1 MEVQMKRENLEIA
14 VGIFVL
20 IGVLALGYLSF
31 KLGKIDMFS
40 SGYYTVYAEFD
51 KIGGIRKGSVVEI
64 AGVPVGSVERVRIND
79 KYNAEVEIKILNS
92 IKLPDDSFASI
103 RTKGLIGEKYIQITP
118 GGSEQYIAQNGK
130 IRETESSIDIEE
142 VLSKYVFGKI

>member
-1 MEVQMKRENLEIA
+1 MKRENLEIA

-20 IGVLALGYLSF
+20 IGIIALGYLSF
-31 KLGKIDMFS
+31 KLGKIDFLS
-40 SGYYTVYAEFD
+40 GGYYTLYAEFD
-51 KIGGIRKGSVVEI
+51 KVGGIKKGSVVEI
-64 AGVPVGSVERVRIND
+64 GGVPVGSVEKVTLNN
-79 KYNAEVEIKILNS
+79 KYQAVVELKILSS
-92 IKLPDDSFASI
+92 IKLPDDSIASV

-118 GGSEQYIAQNGK
+118 GGSEQYLAQGGK

>member
-1 MEVQMKRENLEIA
+1 MKRENIEIA

-20 IGVLALGYLSF
+20 IGILALGYLSF
-31 KLGKIDMFS
+31 RLGKIELFS
-40 SGYYTVYAEFD
+40 GDSYTIYAEFD
-51 KIGGIRKGSVVEI
+51 KVGGIKKGSVVEI
-64 AGVPVGSVERVRIND
+64 AGVPIGSVERVSIND
-79 KYNAEVEIKILNS
+79 KYHAVVEIKIRSS
-92 IKLPDDSFASI
+92 IKLPDDSIASI

-118 GGSEQYIAQNGK
+118 GGSDRYIAKGGR

>member
-1 MEVQMKRENLEIA
+1 MKRENLEIA

-20 IGVLALGYLSF
+20 IGIVALGYLSF
-31 KLGKIDMFS
+31 KLGKIDFLS
-40 SGYYTVYAEFD
+40 GGYYTLYAEFD
-51 KIGGIRKGSVVEI
+51 KVGGIKKGSVVEI
-64 AGVPVGSVERVRIND
+64 GGVPVGSVEKVTLNN
-79 KYNAEVEIKILNS
+79 KYQAVVELKILSS
-92 IKLPDDSFASI
+92 IKLPDDSIASV

-118 GGSEQYIAQNGK
+118 GGSDQYIAQNGK

>member
-1 MEVQMKRENLEIA
+1 MKRENLEIA

-20 IGVLALGYLSF
+20 IGIIALGYLSF
-31 KLGKIDMFS
+31 KLGKIDFLS
-40 SGYYTVYAEFD
+40 GGYYTLYAEFD
-51 KIGGIRKGSVVEI
+51 KVGGIKKGSVVEI
-64 AGVPVGSVERVRIND
+64 GGVPVGSVEKVTLNN
-79 KYNAEVEIKILNS
+79 KYQAVVELKILSS
-92 IKLPDDSFASI
+92 IKLPEDSIASV

-118 GGSEQYIAQNGK
+118 GGSDQYIAQNGK

>member
-1 MEVQMKRENLEIA
+1 MKRENLEIA

-20 IGVLALGYLSF
+20 IGILALGYLSF
-31 KLGKIDMFS
+31 RLGKIDMFQT
-40 SGYYTVYAEFD
+40 GYYTVYAEFD
-51 KIGGIRKGSVVEI
+51 KVGGIKKGSVVEI
-64 AGVPVGSVERVRIND
+64 AGVPVGTVEKVTLND
-79 KYNAEVEIKILNS
+79 KYQAVVELKISNT
-92 IKLPDDSFASI
+92 IKLPDDSIASI
-103 RTKGLIGEKYIQITP
+103 RTKGLIGEKYVQITP

>member
-1 MEVQMKRENLEIA
+1 MKRENLEII
-14 VGIFVL
+14 VGVFVL
-20 IGVLALGYLSF
+20 IGILALGWLSF
-31 KLGKIDMFS
+31 RLGKIDMFQ

-51 KIGGIRKGSVVEI
+51 KVGGIKKGSVVEI
-64 AGVPVGSVERVRIND
+64 AGVPVGSVEKVTLNNRYQAV
-79 KYNAEVEIKILNS
+79 VELKILNS
-92 IKLPDDSFASI
+92 IKLPEDSIASV

-118 GGSEQYIAQNGK
+118 GGSEQYIAHNGK

>member
-1 MEVQMKRENLEIA
+1 MKRENLEIA

-20 IGVLALGYLSF
+20 IGIIALGYLSF
-31 KLGKIDMFS
+31 KLGKIEFLS
-40 SGYYTVYAEFD
+40 GGYYTLYAEFD
-51 KIGGIRKGSVVEI
+51 KVGGIKKGSVVEI
-64 AGVPVGSVERVRIND
+64 AGVPVGSVEKVTINER
-79 KYNAEVEIKILNS
+79 YHAVVEIRILNS
-92 IKLPDDSFASI
+92 IKLPEDSIASV

-118 GGSEQYIAQNGK
+118 GGSEQYLAQGGK

>member
-1 MEVQMKRENLEIA
+1 MKRENLEIA

-20 IGVLALGYLSF
+20 IGIIALGYLSF
-31 KLGKIDMFS
+31 KLGKIDFLS
-40 SGYYTVYAEFD
+40 SGYYTLYAEFD
-51 KIGGIRKGSVVEI
+51 KVGGIKKGSVVEI
-64 AGVPVGSVERVRIND
+64 AGVPVGSVEKVTINER
-79 KYNAEVEIKILNS
+79 YHALVEIRIRSS
-92 IKLPDDSFASI
+92 IKLPDDSIASV

-118 GGSEQYIAQNGK
+118 GGSEKYLAQGGK

>member
-1 MEVQMKRENLEIA
+1 MKRENLEII

-20 IGVLALGYLSF
+20 IGILALGWLSF
-31 KLGKIDMFS
+31 RLGKIDMFQ

-51 KIGGIRKGSVVEI
+51 KVGGIKKGSVVEI
-64 AGVPVGSVERVRIND
+64 AGVPVGSVEKVTLNNRYQAV
-79 KYNAEVEIKILNS
+79 VELKILNS
-92 IKLPDDSFASI
+92 IKLPEDSIASV

-118 GGSEQYIAQNGK
+118 GGSEQYIAHNGK

>member
-1 MEVQMKRENLEIA
+1 MKKENLEIV
-14 VGIFVL
+14 VGIFVF
-20 IGVLALGYLSF
+20 IGILALGYLSF

-40 SGYYTVYAEFD
+40 TGSYTVYAEFD
-51 KIGGIRKGSVVEI
+51 KVGGIKKGSVVEI
-64 AGVPVGSVERVRIND
+64 AGVPVGSVEKVTINERYHAVV
-79 KYNAEVEIKILNS
+79 KMKINSS
-92 IKLPDDSFASI
+92 IKVPDDSIASI
-103 RTKGLIGEKYIQITP
+103 RTKGLIGEKYIQIVP

>member
-1 MEVQMKRENLEIA
+1 MKRENIEIA

-20 IGVLALGYLSF
+20 IGILALGYLSF
-31 KLGKIDMFS
+31 RLGKIELFS
-40 SGYYTVYAEFD
+40 ADSYTIYAEFD
-51 KIGGIRKGSVVEI
+51 KVGGIKKGSVVEI
-64 AGVPVGSVERVRIND
+64 AGVPIGSVERVSIND
-79 KYNAEVEIKILNS
+79 KYHAVVEIKIRSS
-92 IKLPDDSFASI
+92 IKLPDDSIASI

-118 GGSEQYIAQNGK
+118 GGSDRYIAKGGR

>member
-1 MEVQMKRENLEIA
+1 MKRENLEIA

-20 IGVLALGYLSF
+20 IGIIALGYISF
-31 KLGKIDMFS
+31 KLGKIDFLS
-40 SGYYTVYAEFD
+40 GGYYTLYAEFD
-51 KIGGIRKGSVVEI
+51 KVGGIKKGSVVEI
-64 AGVPVGSVERVRIND
+64 GGVPVGSVEKVTLNN
-79 KYNAEVEIKILNS
+79 KYQAVVELKILSS
-92 IKLPDDSFASI
+92 IKLPDDSIASV

-118 GGSEQYIAQNGK
+118 GGSDQYIAQNGK